1 MPALGMTMVRQ
12 KTWIGGNIMEST
24 NDIMDLEERLFND
37 NPQLRDRLRFSHRD
51 DWETFIL
58 DEY

>member
-1 MPALGMTMVRQ
+1 MSNA
-12 KTWIGGNIMEST
+12 
-24 NDIMDLEERLFND
+24 NDILDIEERLFND